1 MIAFN
6 AGRILEPNQWEECL
20 CPLSMAN
27 SEATQLCRG
36 PKCPKWVRLID
47 AIGLLPERQRRHL
60 NDVYEKDDDQL
71 QCGFCS
77 L

>member
-6 AGRILEPNQWEECL
+6 AGRILEPGQWEDCI
-20 CPLSMAN
+20 CPLSM
-27 SEATQLCRG
+27 SGDRVLHCRG
-36 PKCPKWVRLID
+36 PECPKWVRLID

-71 QCGFCS
+71 ECGFCS

>member
-6 AGRILEPNQWEECL
+6 AGRILEPGQWVKCI
-20 CPLSMAN
+20 CPLSMA
-27 SEATQLCRG
+27 SDKVTRCEG
-36 PKCPKWVRLID
+36 PRCPKWVRLID

-60 NDVYEKDDDQL
+60 NTVYETDDEQL
-71 QCGFCS
+71 ECGFCS